1 MDGLIPLMCG
11 AFKKTKTRRNY
22 EYLSSGAAEY
32 SCDHL
37 PKFQNDRGGGG
48 QHRRYVSAAGDFA
61 KEGHNNSPA
70 IIGRSN
76 SIVIPGGEG
85 GGASRK
91 QQQMVRFR
99 SHRRLFSCEGSEELL
114 LPRVVPT
121 IRTLIEES
129 QMFRMGDEMINT
141 VIRHGG
147 RMDFSGSVPKKVG
160 GEENVVDFD
169 TDYLSYR
176 TLIACMKEDIGYHY
190 VHRMWW
196 LPLKKTMATAL
207 RELFRDMKILY
218 CLMIDVNFFFSKG
231 NVIMFFEATEKV
243 SGGWDNEDDNLRD
256 DEVIKGDD
264 DIGVENSVQPLY
276 PEFIIVSERRR
287 ELSEL
292 IVIAQERRLNY
303 NVPWNRVSLRVG
315 PHGGQWLLQLV
326 QRSLWATG

>member
-1 MDGLIPLMCG
+1 MDGLIPLMCR

-76 SIVIPGGEG
+76 SIVIPGSEG

-99 SHRRLFSCEGSEELL
+99 SHRRLFSCVSF
-114 LPRVVPT
+114 V
-121 IRTLIEES
+121 
-129 QMFRMGDEMINT
+129 MGDEMINT

-176 TLIACMKEDIGYHY
+176 TLIACTKEDIGYHY

-196 LPLKKTMATAL
+196 LPQKKTMATAL

-218 CLMIDVNFFFSKG
+218 CLMIDVNFFSKG

-256 DEVIKGDD
+256 DEGIKGDD